1 MEIRNLMTF
10 LRVAELQNFTK
21 AAEQLGY
28 SQSTVTVQIQ
38 QLEQELNVKL
48 FERVGKKISVTDK
61 GWEVFE
67 YAKEIRN
74 LTEKMMYSTKENHI
88 KGKICIGVIESLLY
102 SEMTEILYQFHKKYP
117 EVEMIIKTNYVDKL
131 VEMMIHNEVD
141 FIFIIDREVYHKEW
155 IKAYMAQEEIAFFT
169 YSEHPLAQKETVDIK
184 EVLKEDFILT
194 EKGISYRKELDEYV
208 EKNNISFRPFLEIGD
223 TKIIVE
229 LLKGGEGI
237 SFLPKIVVL
246 EEMKQK
252 KIKKI
257 NVENWNVMMWKQ
269 ILYHKNKYL
278 TPQMNVFIKMLI
290 EIQQKKSEHKI

>member
-1 MEIRNLMTF
+1 MEFRNLMTF
-10 LRVAELQNFTK
+10 LKVVEVQNFTK

-38 QLEQELNVKL
+38 QLEQELNLTL
-48 FERVGKKISVTDK
+48 FERVGKRISVIEK

-74 LTEKMMYSTKENHI
+74 LMKKMLYGTKENHI

-117 EVEMIIKTNYVDKL
+117 EVEIIVKTNYVDKL
-131 VEMMIHNEVD
+131 IEMMMHNEVD
-141 FIFIIDREVYHKEW
+141 FIFIIDRELYHKEW
-155 IKAYMAQEEIAFFT
+155 IKPYLAKEEISFFT
-169 YSEHPLAQKETVDIK
+169 YFEHDFAKKEKVYIE

-208 EKNNISFRPFLEIGD
+208 EKNHINFQPFLEIGD

-229 LLKGGEGI
+229 LIKRGEGV
-237 SFLPKIVVL
+237 SFLPKIAVL
-246 EEMKQK
+246 EEIEKK

-257 NVENWNVMMWKQ
+257 NVENWDIVMWKQ
-269 ILYHKNKYL
+269 VIYHRNKYL

-290 EIQQKKSEHKI
+290 EMQQKKSEY

>member
-1 MEIRNLMTF
+1 MEFRNLMTF
-10 LRVAELQNFTK
+10 LKVVEVQNFTK

-38 QLEQELNVKL
+38 QLEQELNLTL
-48 FERVGKKISVTDK
+48 FERVGKRISVTEK

-74 LTEKMMYSTKENHI
+74 LMKKMLYGTKENHI

-117 EVEMIIKTNYVDKL
+117 EVEIIVKTNYVDKL
-131 VEMMIHNEVD
+131 IEMMMHNEVD
-141 FIFIIDREVYHKEW
+141 FIFIIDRELYHKEW
-155 IKAYMAQEEIAFFT
+155 IKPYLAKDEISFFT
-169 YSEHPLAQKETVDIK
+169 YFEHDFAKKEKVYIE

-208 EKNNISFRPFLEIGD
+208 EKNHINFQPFLEIGD

-229 LLKGGEGI
+229 LIKRGEGV
-237 SFLPKIVVL
+237 SFLPKIAVL
-246 EEMKQK
+246 EEIEKK

-257 NVENWNVMMWKQ
+257 NVENWDIVMWKQ
-269 ILYHKNKYL
+269 VIYHRNKYL

-290 EIQQKKSEHKI
+290 EMQQKKSEY

>member
-1 MEIRNLMTF
+1 MEFRNLMTF
-10 LRVAELQNFTK
+10 LKVVEVQNFTK

-38 QLEQELNVKL
+38 QLEQELNLTL
-48 FERVGKKISVTDK
+48 FERVGKRISVTEK

-74 LTEKMMYSTKENHI
+74 LMKKMLYGTKENHI

-117 EVEMIIKTNYVDKL
+117 EVEIIVKTNYVDKL
-131 VEMMIHNEVD
+131 IEMMMHNEVD
-141 FIFIIDREVYHKEW
+141 FIFIIDRELYHKEW
-155 IKAYMAQEEIAFFT
+155 IKPYLAKEEISFFT
-169 YSEHPLAQKETVDIK
+169 YFEHDFAKKEKVYIE

-208 EKNNISFRPFLEIGD
+208 EKNHINFQPFLEIGD

-229 LLKGGEGI
+229 LIKRGEGV
-237 SFLPKIVVL
+237 SFLPKIAVL
-246 EEMKQK
+246 EEIEKK

-257 NVENWNVMMWKQ
+257 NVENWDIVMWKQ
-269 ILYHKNKYL
+269 VIYHRNKYL

-290 EIQQKKSEHKI
+290 EMQQKKSEY

>member
-1 MEIRNLMTF
+1 MTF
-10 LRVAELQNFTK
+10 LKVVELQNFTK

-38 QLEQELNVKL
+38 QLEQELNLTL
-48 FERVGKKISVTDK
+48 FERVGKRISVTEK

-74 LTEKMMYSTKENHI
+74 LMEKMLYGTKENHI

-117 EVEMIIKTNYVDKL
+117 EVEIIVKTNYVDKL
-131 VEMMIHNEVD
+131 IEMMMHNEVD
-141 FIFIIDREVYHKEW
+141 FIFIIDRELYHKEW
-155 IKAYMAQEEIAFFT
+155 IKPYLAKEEISFFT
-169 YSEHPLAQKETVDIK
+169 YFEHDFAKKEKVYIE

-208 EKNNISFRPFLEIGD
+208 EKNHINFQPFLEIGD

-229 LLKGGEGI
+229 LIKRGEGV
-237 SFLPKIVVL
+237 SFLPKIAVL
-246 EEMKQK
+246 EEIEKK

-257 NVENWNVMMWKQ
+257 NVENWDIVMWKQ
-269 ILYHKNKYL
+269 VIYHRNKYL

-290 EIQQKKSEHKI
+290 EMQQKKSEY

>member
-1 MEIRNLMTF
+1 MEFRNLMTF
-10 LRVAELQNFTK
+10 LKVVELQNFTK

-38 QLEQELNVKL
+38 QLEQELNLTL
-48 FERVGKKISVTDK
+48 FERVGKRISVTEK

-74 LTEKMMYSTKENHI
+74 LMEKMLYGTKENHI

-117 EVEMIIKTNYVDKL
+117 EVEIIVKTNYVDKL
-131 VEMMIHNEVD
+131 IEMMMHNEVD
-141 FIFIIDREVYHKEW
+141 FIFIIDRELYHKEW
-155 IKAYMAQEEIAFFT
+155 IKPYLAKEEISFFT
-169 YSEHPLAQKETVDIK
+169 YFEHDFAKKEKVYIE

-208 EKNNISFRPFLEIGD
+208 EKNHINFQPFLEIGD

-229 LLKGGEGI
+229 LIKRGEGV
-237 SFLPKIVVL
+237 SFLPKIAVL
-246 EEMKQK
+246 EEIEKK

-257 NVENWNVMMWKQ
+257 NVENWDIVMWKQ
-269 ILYHKNKYL
+269 VIYHRNKYL

-290 EIQQKKSEHKI
+290 EMQQKKSEY